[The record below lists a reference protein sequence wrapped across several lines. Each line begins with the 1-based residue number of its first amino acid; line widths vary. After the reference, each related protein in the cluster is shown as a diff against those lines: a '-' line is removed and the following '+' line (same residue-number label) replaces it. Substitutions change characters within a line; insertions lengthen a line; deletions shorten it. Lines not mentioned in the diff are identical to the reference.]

1 MQNNSPYCLFFDF
14 DETIFINYEV
24 PKATELA
31 IKTAQA
37 KGCKVYMNTGRTYNS
52 MIKEM
57 VKSTDIEF
65 DGYLCCFNTIV
76 LKGDNKPALIGKRM
90 GNKELIDFVD
100 YCIEKSYWGTIE
112 VDDGDIYTIELEGDV
127 VYTPEEL
134 EFHRKKALDFLLNK
148 SIVKF
153 NVYPPQSNNFNADN
167 IKSAVKDYL
176 WIEKAR
182 GYEGHHPGE
191 DKGTLLKK
199 FAEIT
204 GYDFDKFIVFGD
216 SENDLGAFEV
226 AKTSV
231 AMACSAQIIKEKA
244 TYVATEKEGVAQY
257 INEVLL
263 KKL

>member
-14 DETIFINYEV
+14 DETIYIDKEV

-37 KGCKVYMNTGRTYNS
+37 KGCKIFMNTGRTYNS
-52 MIKEM
+52 MIREM
-57 VKSTDIEF
+57 VKSTDIDF
-65 DGYLCCFNTIV
+65 DGYLCCFNTVV
-76 LKGDNKPALIGKRM
+76 LKGDKTPVLVGRRM
-90 GNKELIDFVD
+90 GEKEVVKFVD
-100 YCIEKSYWGTIE
+100 YCIEKSYWSTVE
-112 VDDGDIYTIELEGDV
+112 VDSGEIYTIELEGDV

-134 EFHRKKALDFLLNK
+134 EFHRKKALDFLLNQ

-153 NVYPPQSNNFNADN
+153 NVYPP
-167 IKSAVKDYL
+167 KSANYKAENIDSAVDNYL

-182 GYEGHHPGE
+182 DYEGHYPGE

-231 AMACSAQIIKEKA
+231 AMACSVPIIKEKA

>member
-1 MQNNSPYCLFFDF
+1 MPNTTPYYLFFDF
-14 DETIFINYEV
+14 DETIFIDKTV

-37 KGCKVYMNTGRTYNS
+37 KGCKVYMNTGRTLKHLLDDLNPA
-52 MIKEM
+52 
-57 VKSTDIEF
+57 TDIKF
-65 DGYLCCFNTIV
+65 DGYLSSFNAITLNLENPPI
-76 LKGDNKPALIGKRM
+76 LEGK
-90 GNKELIDFVD
+90 NLTHDETVKLID
-100 YCIEKSYWGTIE
+100 YSIRKSYWSVIQTE
-112 VDDGDIYTIELEGDV
+112 STSTYTIKLEGDV
-127 VYTPEEL
+127 VYSPAEL
-134 EFHRKKALDFLLNK
+134 EVFRKEAIDFIRDKKILKYNIYPPKSKNFTSDDIETALDG
-148 SIVKF
+148 
-153 NVYPPQSNNFNADN
+153 YAW
-167 IKSAVKDYL
+167 IKNSH
-176 WIEKAR
+176 
-182 GYEGHHPGE
+182 GYEGHFANE

-216 SENDLGAFEV
+216 SPNDVGAFNV

-231 AMACSAQIIKEKA
+231 AMACSTPKIKELA